1 VVTSQRISKKSYFS
15 KKIAVVDDESDIAQ
29 MFTEALK
36 SNGYRAKAFTD
47 PLVAF
52 DQICSDHSSY
62 GLVLSDVRM
71 PTLSG
76 IELATK
82 LREKYKEIKIIL
94 MSAYETEYIR
104 ISNMKNID
112 YFVSKPAHIE
122 KVLGIIENVILPR
135 NLEIEEIRTTL
146 FPSTLV
152 N

>member
-1 VVTSQRISKKSYFS
+1 MVTSQRISKKSYFS

-36 SNGYRAKAFTD
+36 SNGYKAKAFTD
-47 PLVAF
+47 PIVAF

-71 PTLSG
+71 PNLSG

-112 YFVSKPAHIE
+112 YFISKPAHIE
-122 KVLGIIENVILPR
+122 KVLGIIEDVILPPKIK
-135 NLEIEEIRTTL
+135 IEEIPTM
-146 FPSTLV
+146 
-152 N
+152 

>member
-1 VVTSQRISKKSYFS
+1 MVTSQRISKKSYFS

-104 ISNMKNID
+104 ICIMKNID

-122 KVLGIIENVILPR
+122 KVLGIIENVILPQ
-135 NLEIEEIRTTL
+135 NLKIEEIRTTNYSHRHL
-146 FPSTLV
+146 
-152 N
+152 

>member
-36 SNGYRAKAFTD
+36 SNGYKAKAFTD
-47 PLVAF
+47 PIVAF

-122 KVLGIIENVILPR
+122 KVLGIIENVILPQ
-135 NLEIEEIRTTL
+135 NLKIEEIRTTNYSHRRL
-146 FPSTLV
+146 
-152 N
+152 

>member
-1 VVTSQRISKKSYFS
+1 MVTSQRISKKSYFS

-29 MFTEALK
+29 MFTDALK
-36 SNGYRAKAFTD
+36 SNGYKAKAFTD

-52 DQICSDHSSY
+52 EQICSDHSSY

-104 ISNMKNID
+104 TSNMKNID
-112 YFVSKPAHIE
+112 YFISKPAHIE
-122 KVLGIIENVILPR
+122 KVLGIIENVILPQ
-135 NLEIEEIRTTL
+135 NLKIEEIRTTNY
-146 FPSTLV
+146 SH
-152 N
+152 

>member
-1 VVTSQRISKKSYFS
+1 MVTSQRISKKSYFS

-36 SNGYRAKAFTD
+36 SNGYKAKAFTD
-47 PLVAF
+47 PIVAF

-112 YFVSKPAHIE
+112 YFISKPAHIE
-122 KVLGIIENVILPR
+122 KVLGIIENVILPQ
-135 NLEIEEIRTTL
+135 NLKIEEIRTTNY
-146 FPSTLV
+146 SH
-152 N
+152 

>member
-1 VVTSQRISKKSYFS
+1 MVTFQRISKKSYFS

-122 KVLGIIENVILPR
+122 KVLGIIENVILPQ
-135 NLEIEEIRTTL
+135 NLKIEEIRTTNYSHRRL
-146 FPSTLV
+146 
-152 N
+152 

>member
-1 VVTSQRISKKSYFS
+1 MVTSQRISKKSYFS

-36 SNGYRAKAFTD
+36 SNGYKAKAFTD
-47 PLVAF
+47 PIVAF

-112 YFVSKPAHIE
+112 YFISKPAHTE
-122 KVLGIIENVILPR
+122 KVLGIIEDVILPPKIK
-135 NLEIEEIRTTL
+135 IEEIPTM
-146 FPSTLV
+146 
-152 N
+152 

>member
-1 VVTSQRISKKSYFS
+1 MVTFQRISKKSYFS

-36 SNGYRAKAFTD
+36 SNGYKAKAFTD
-47 PLVAF
+47 PIVAF

-112 YFVSKPAHIE
+112 YFISKPAHIE
-122 KVLGIIENVILPR
+122 KVLGIIENVILPQ
-135 NLEIEEIRTTL
+135 NLKIEEIRTTNYSHRRL
-146 FPSTLV
+146 
-152 N
+152 

>member
-1 VVTSQRISKKSYFS
+1 MLTYQRNSRKSYFS
-15 KKIAVVDDESDIAQ
+15 KKIAVVDDEGDIAQ
-29 MFTEALK
+29 MFTDALK

-71 PTLSG
+71 PNLSG

-82 LREKYKEIKIIL
+82 LREKYKKIKIIL

-112 YFVSKPAHIE
+112 YFISKPAHIE
-122 KVLGIIENVILPR
+122 KVLGIIEDVILPPKIK
-135 NLEIEEIRTTL
+135 IEEIPTM
-146 FPSTLV
+146 
-152 N
+152 

>member
-1 VVTSQRISKKSYFS
+1 MVTSQRISKKSYFI

-36 SNGYRAKAFTD
+36 SNGYKAKAFTD
-47 PLVAF
+47 PIVAL

-112 YFVSKPAHIE
+112 YFISKPAHIE
-122 KVLGIIENVILPR
+122 KVLGIIENVILPQ
-135 NLEIEEIRTTL
+135 NLKIEEIRTTNYSHRRL
-146 FPSTLV
+146 
-152 N
+152 

>member
-1 VVTSQRISKKSYFS
+1 MVTSQRISKKSYFS

-36 SNGYRAKAFTD
+36 SNGYKAKAFTD
-47 PLVAF
+47 PIVAF

-112 YFVSKPAHIE
+112 YFISKPAHIE
-122 KVLGIIENVILPR
+122 KVLGIIENVILPQ
-135 NLEIEEIRTTL
+135 NLKIEEIRTTNYSHRRL
-146 FPSTLV
+146 
-152 N
+152 

>member
-1 VVTSQRISKKSYFS
+1 MLTSHRNSRKSYFS
-15 KKIAVVDDESDIAQ
+15 KKIAVVDDEGDIAR
-29 MFTEALK
+29 MFTDALK

-52 DQICSDHSSY
+52 DQICSDHSNY

-71 PTLSG
+71 PNLSG

-82 LREKYKEIKIIL
+82 LREKYKKIKIIL

-112 YFVSKPAHIE
+112 YFISKPAHIE
-122 KVLGIIENVILPR
+122 KVLGIIEDVILPPKIK
-135 NLEIEEIRTTL
+135 IEEIPTI
-146 FPSTLV
+146 
-152 N
+152 

>member
-1 VVTSQRISKKSYFS
+1 MVTSQRISKKSYFS

-36 SNGYRAKAFTD
+36 SNGYKAKAFTD
-47 PLVAF
+47 PIVAF

-122 KVLGIIENVILPR
+122 KVLGIIENVILPQ
-135 NLEIEEIRTTL
+135 NLKIEEIRTTNYSHRRL
-146 FPSTLV
+146 
-152 N
+152 